1 MLQGDLLEGV
11 CFVHV
16 SVLSKELCCRVDPS
30 VHWHNEIC
38 VVSRH
43 AIVMKLSIAEGVVVD
58 VDRVPVRC
66 HMVARELVSLGI

>member
-1 MLQGDLLEGV
+1 VFCPCISVEQGV
-11 CFVHV
+11 
-16 SVLSKELCCRVDPS
+16 VLCRVDPS

-43 AIVMKLSIAEGVVVD
+43 AIVMKLSIAEGVAVD
-58 VDRVPVRC
+58 VDGVPVRC